1 MNSENFK
8 ELRFEYVEKTG
19 LVLIFCSLAVYEC
32 RFKT

>member
-8 ELRFEYVEKTG
+8 ELRFEYVEKISRPDWF
-19 LVLIFCSLAVYEC
+19 LFSVHEC